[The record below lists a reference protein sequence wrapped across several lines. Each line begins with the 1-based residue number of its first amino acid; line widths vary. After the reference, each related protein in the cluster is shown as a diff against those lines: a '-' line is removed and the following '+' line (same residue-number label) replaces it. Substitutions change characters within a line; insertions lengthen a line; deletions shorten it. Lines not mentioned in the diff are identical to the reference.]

1 MDMSCDQSKYH
12 TLMHFLCLISLKPIT
27 TLQQYDIQAM
37 IMPKSF
43 TIVIGFMIFEKF
55 SRNYFSVSL
64 VAEARRAW
72 RERDRSINVRS
83 SIGEEELKT
92 HGTYRRKPTNAR
104 MVN

>member
-27 TLQQYDIQAM
+27 TLQQYDIQAL

-55 SRNYFSVSL
+55 SRKKLFFCLFGCGENAQKLKILNFISVL
-64 VAEARRAW
+64 K
-72 RERDRSINVRS
+72 DFLNL
-83 SIGEEELKT
+83 IGYLDL
-92 HGTYRRKPTNAR
+92 TYIF
-104 MVN
+104 